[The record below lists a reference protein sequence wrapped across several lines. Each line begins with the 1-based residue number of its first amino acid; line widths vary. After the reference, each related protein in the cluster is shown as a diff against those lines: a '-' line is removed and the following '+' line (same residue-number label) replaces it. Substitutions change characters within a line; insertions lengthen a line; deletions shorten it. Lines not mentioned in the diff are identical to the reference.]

1 MGTENQNDERKQEDT
16 KPAGQTAK
24 DEEAGNDFLAKMFES
39 FGQDDDRKN
48 IYVQYRII
56 NNHGVMASDNAQI
69 EKVYADGQEAL
80 KGVEKKAKR
89 NLFSDENRRNKW
101 LAENYETYPM
111 ALMIAVAVFNA
122 MPYTWVMRAADALYE
137 SFENKRDKE
146 EKRYG
151 ITEILSQFGAVICRG
166 ELNTYT
172 GITPVDIVRLDKK
185 TLRETILKYVWVE
198 CPRLQDVIMRWLE
211 KQYMGKTISMK
222 KIAGEVMGRL
232 ACWDYNY
239 FLNNMVNQIRR
250 KNSNQ
255 TDMMIAQVIGEL
267 DKDEELHKNVD
278 KLLENW
284 SRESNIHYL
293 FTDLFVCVER
303 QDKNDILERIVSN
316 YIDRSMEEL
325 QREESGE
332 YLAGLFDFFAAGMR
346 AFTFYRILIEKIY
359 GLAYGNSSP
368 RNMRNVRNLF
378 WMLFDKDIRSAQL
391 EKGENA
397 VLIRLVMQEDSVGR
411 QLRCLWQ
418 MQWRDRNDRKR
429 FYSFLAKYHKRAMQI
444 PGYSLEKFIQKAFVD
459 IDEET
464 QMDICTKIRRRIG
477 DE

>member
-239 FLNNMVNQIRR
+239 FLNNMVN
-250 KNSNQ
+250 
-255 TDMMIAQVIGEL
+255 
-267 DKDEELHKNVD
+267 
-278 KLLENW
+278 
-284 SRESNIHYL
+284 
-293 FTDLFVCVER
+293 
-303 QDKNDILERIVSN
+303 
-316 YIDRSMEEL
+316 
-325 QREESGE
+325 
-332 YLAGLFDFFAAGMR
+332 
-346 AFTFYRILIEKIY
+346 
-359 GLAYGNSSP
+359 
-368 RNMRNVRNLF
+368 
-378 WMLFDKDIRSAQL
+378 
-391 EKGENA
+391 
-397 VLIRLVMQEDSVGR
+397 
-411 QLRCLWQ
+411 
-418 MQWRDRNDRKR
+418 
-429 FYSFLAKYHKRAMQI
+429 
-444 PGYSLEKFIQKAFVD
+444 
-459 IDEET
+459 
-464 QMDICTKIRRRIG
+464 
-477 DE
+477 

>member
-1 MGTENQNDERKQEDT
+1 METENQNDERKQEDT
-16 KPAGQTAK
+16 KQDGQTAK
-24 DEEAGNDFLAKMFES
+24 GEEQGNDFLTKMFES

-69 EKVYADGQEAL
+69 EKVYTDRREAL
-80 KGVEKKAKR
+80 KGAEKKAKR

-101 LAENYETYPM
+101 LAENYETYSM
-111 ALMIAVAVFNA
+111 ALMIAVAVFDA

-185 TLRETILKYVWVE
+185 ASQETILKYVWVE

-232 ACWDYNY
+232 TCWDYNY

-255 TDMMIAQVIGEL
+255 TDMMIAQVIEEL
-267 DKDEELHKNVD
+267 DKEEDLRKNVD

-293 FTDLFVCVER
+293 LTDLLVCAKQQNR
-303 QDKNDILERIVSN
+303 NDILERVVSN

-325 QREESGE
+325 QREERGE
-332 YLAGLFDFFAAGMR
+332 YLEGLFDFFATGMR

-368 RNMRNVRNLF
+368 RDMRDVRHLF
-378 WMLFDKDIRSAQL
+378 WMLFDKDIGLAQF
-391 EKGENA
+391 EKGEDA
-397 VLIRLVMQEDSVGR
+397 VLVRLVMQEDSVGR
-411 QLRCLWQ
+411 QLRCLWR
-418 MQWRDRNDRKR
+418 MQWRDRADRNN
-429 FYSFLAKYHKRAMQI
+429 FYFALAKYHKKAMQM
-444 PGYSLEKFIQKAFVD
+444 PGYSLEKFIQKAFED
-459 IDEET
+459 IDEEM
-464 QMDICTKIRRRIG
+464 QMDICTKIRRRLG